1 MFFPFISDAAAGFLN
16 RKAKIA
22 AEKYRRKIMENNRP
36 GGGTDGADGRKRTCE
51 KKESRQQSDAAGG
64 QVGMTGEVSA
74 ERGQKPD
81 RQGTDG
87 EREKRRY
94 VICGFA
100 YQYKMRCLLILT
112 GIASAFCLTVFA
124 LSGDRTLLIRAGSIL
139 GILMLAEAILMIRAG
154 KGRGIIE
161 YSPAE
166 LNLFGFSDSS
176 PRYYTTAQIREAEKR
191 AGILRLKVGN
201 RPENLII
208 TAESI
213 GQEEFIRFL
222 SERYLL

>member
-1 MFFPFISDAAAGFLN
+1 MFFHFISDAAAGFLN
-16 RKAKIA
+16 RKAKAA
-22 AEKYRRKIMENNRP
+22 AEKYRKKMIESERQEDEVTERKERT
-36 GGGTDGADGRKRTCE
+36 GKVFSERK
-51 KKESRQQSDAAGG
+51 
-64 QVGMTGEVSA
+64 
-74 ERGQKPD
+74 
-81 RQGTDG
+81 
-87 EREKRRY
+87 REKRRQRADAVCGEKRY

-112 GIASAFCLTVFA
+112 GIASVFCLTVFA

>member
-1 MFFPFISDAAAGFLN
+1 
-16 RKAKIA
+16 
-22 AEKYRRKIMENNRP
+22 
-36 GGGTDGADGRKRTCE
+36 
-51 KKESRQQSDAAGG
+51 
-64 QVGMTGEVSA
+64 
-74 ERGQKPD
+74 
-81 RQGTDG
+81 
-87 EREKRRY
+87 
-94 VICGFA
+94 
-100 YQYKMRCLLILT
+100 
-112 GIASAFCLTVFA
+112 
-124 LSGDRTLLIRAGSIL
+124 
-139 GILMLAEAILMIRAG
+139 MIRAG

-176 PRYYTTAQIREAEKR
+176 PRYYTTAQIRKAEKR